1 MRLRFAH
8 EFPNWKGKRYLSRL
22 LWGKY
27 PGATESARATLLA
40 TAWACQLFLEK
51 QRVPLEESSNRIDQI
66 GEQD

>member
-8 EFPNWKGKRYLSRL
+8 EFPNWKASDICHDF
-22 LWGKY
+22 WGKY